1 MVLLDTAS
9 GGGWGF
15 TAFQWVSPLVQPTKT
30 VCDGIG
36 LEEADTRSREALD
49 LGLWEVADDCIAH
62 S

>member
-1 MVLLDTAS
+1 MGVHGFSVSKTLD
-9 GGGWGF
+9 
-15 TAFQWVSPLVQPTKT
+15 QPTKA